1 MKRITLF
8 FTISLLMFLSA
19 CGNVIKDD
27 VIEPEE
33 EGETEVSII
42 PSHSLE
48 ENQYKMLLPYRP
60 SAARG
65 AITNQVT
72 NRVDIDELEEGLRR
86 HSVSVFS
93 PDKYVFEEGQYLSQE
108 KIYDLIDDLNPKLK
122 DSSSKKEHK
131 NNPRVFSHILEQN
144 FLERKGDRVELVGVS
159 IGISLK
165 SVYRYQT
172 EIGGPYYYEDIPMRE
187 MIEEGERIA
196 QAVLEEIRQIEGLES
211 VPIMF
216 ALFREAEQSSP
227 VPGNFVQ
234 KTVVK
239 ENEAKIGKWERINE
253 EYILFPSNEAKDKYP
268 NDYQKVKAFSE
279 KIDDYFPNYVGV
291 VGTGFY
297 LDGDL
302 VKLSIEVPI
311 EFFGKGEIVGFTQY
325 AYGIVQEIFDK
336 YYDIEVVVTSSD
348 GAESLI
354 FRDSGEEEP
363 TVHIFH

>member
-1 MKRITLF
+1 MKQIKYFL
-8 FTISLLMFLSA
+8 ILSMLVFLSA
-19 CGNVIKDD
+19 CGNVIQDD

-42 PSHSLE
+42 PSYSLE
-48 ENQYKMLLPYRP
+48 DKQYKMLLPYRP

-65 AITNQVT
+65 TIVNQVS

-86 HSVSVFS
+86 HSTDVFS
-93 PDKYVFEEGQYLSQE
+93 PDKYVFEEGQYLTEE
-108 KIYDLIDDLNPKLK
+108 KIFDLIDQLNPKLK
-122 DSSSKKEHK
+122 DSSKKKEHQE
-131 NNPRVFSHILEQN
+131 NPRIFSHVLEQN

-159 IGISLK
+159 IGIALK

-172 EIGGPYYYEDIPMRE
+172 EIGGPYYYEDIPMKD
-187 MIEEGERIA
+187 MIEEGERVA
-196 QAVLEEIRQIEGLES
+196 QAVLKEIRQIEGLES

-227 VPGNFVQ
+227 VPGNFIQ

-239 ENEAKIGKWERINE
+239 ENENEIGKWNKINE
-253 EYILFPSNEAKDKYP
+253 EYILFPSKEAKDRYP

-279 KIDDYFPNYVGV
+279 KIDKYFPNYVGV

-297 LDGDL
+297 VDGNL

-311 EFFGKGEIVGFTQY
+311 EFFGKGEIIGFTQY
-325 AYGIVQEIFDK
+325 AYGIVQEIFAK
-336 YYDIEVVVTSSD
+336 YFDIEVLVTSSN

-354 FRDSGEEEP
+354 FRHQGEEEP